1 MKYAKL
7 GKSDINVSKL
17 ALGTWA
23 LGGGGVWSDRES
35 DVEGTKSLLDAC
47 SDLGIN
53 YLDTAPVYGMGRSE
67 ELLGQALKGRRDKF
81 IVQSKCS
88 LNWRGEG
95 GMLQYQRDG
104 YTVNRDTRPAAIRK
118 DVDEI
123 LKRMD
128 LEYLDSLIVH
138 YITSKWPVSE
148 TAGVLE
154 DLIKEGKIRA
164 YGISNSQ
171 PGDLEYYCLAAGEG
185 SANGGASLVQEFFSV
200 LSPFH
205 GRDYFDVCSKY
216 GASFQTY
223 GVLEEGFLT
232 GPAFLDREFKK
243 TDIRARI
250 PWYGAEYKAELRKV
264 FELWKPLLEKYGCSY
279 ANLAQAW
286 ALKQY
291 DNMSLLVGMRTPKSA
306 EDSAKAFDIALTDED
321 AAFMEN
327 SVKHIQVEVL
337 DK

>member
-1 MKYAKL
+1 MKFIEL
-7 GKSDINVSKL
+7 GRSGIKVSKL
-17 ALGTWA
+17 ALGTWG

-35 DVEGTKSLLDAC
+35 TEEGTVRLLEAC
-47 SDLGIN
+47 REQGVN

-67 ELLGQALKGRRDKF
+67 ELLGKALKGRRDDF
-81 IVQSKCS
+81 VVQSKCS
-88 LNWRGEG
+88 LNWRLEG
-95 GMLQYQRDG
+95 GKLQYERDG
-104 YTVNRDTRPAAIRK
+104 YRVDRDTRPEAIRK
-118 DVDEI
+118 DLDEI

-138 YITSKWPVSE
+138 YVCDLWPVSD
-148 TAGVLE
+148 TVGVLE
-154 DLIKEGKIRA
+154 DLVKEGKIRC
-164 YGISNSQ
+164 YGISNSS
-171 PGDLEYYCLAAGEG
+171 PADLAAYCEAAGDG

-205 GRDYFDVCSKY
+205 GRDYFPACEKY

-232 GPAFLDREFKK
+232 GPEFLKKEFRK

-250 PWYGAEYKAELRKV
+250 PWYGADYKAALADV
-264 FELWKPLLEKYGCSY
+264 FVKWQSLLDKYGCSY
-279 ANLAQAW
+279 SNLAQAW
-286 ALKQY
+286 ALKQF
-291 DNMSLLVGMRTPKSA
+291 DNMSLLVGMRKPESV
-306 EDSAKAFDIALTDED
+306 ENSAKAFDIPLSGED
-321 AAFMEN
+321 AAFMED

>member
-1 MKYAKL
+1 MEYKEL
-7 GKSDINVSKL
+7 GRSGIKVSQL

-35 DVEGTKSLLDAC
+35 DEEGTKNLLSSCKDH
-47 SDLGIN
+47 GIN
-53 YLDTAPVYGMGRSE
+53 YIDTAPVYGMGRSE
-67 ELLGQALKGRRDKF
+67 ELLGKALKGRRDDF

-88 LNWRGEG
+88 LNWRQEG
-95 GMLQYQRDG
+95 GKLQYERDG
-104 YTVNRDTRPAAIRK
+104 YRVDRDTRPDAIRK

-128 LEYLDSLIVH
+128 LDYLDSLMVH
-138 YITSKWPVSE
+138 YVCDLWPVSD
-148 TAGVLE
+148 TVGALE
-154 DLIKEGKIRA
+154 DLIKEGKIRC

-171 PGDLEYYCLAAGEG
+171 PKDLSDYCRAAGEG

-205 GRDYFDVCSKY
+205 GRDYFDTCTKC

-232 GPAFLDREFKK
+232 GPAFLDKEFKK

-250 PWYGAEYKAELRKV
+250 PWYGEDYKAELRKV
-264 FELWKPLLEKYGCSY
+264 FVRWEPLLEKYGCSY
-279 ANLAQAW
+279 ADLALAW

-291 DNMSLLVGMRTPKSA
+291 ENMSLLVGMRSLKSV
-306 EDSAKAFDIALTDED
+306 EDSVKAFEIGLSDED
-321 AAFMEN
+321 AAFMED